1 MELDDAATI
10 DVEIGGQM
18 VTLTAEQIQALKEE
32 QERAAEERMA
42 RLANLAATLSDKR
55 KEAISGRASSG
66 VEEEWREAEDAYDSI
81 DSVTRQN
88 DDWRT
93 KPPGQRLPE
102 GDMPRSTVLP
112 NITRPYV
119 DTAAAKIGDMLLP
132 SDDRAFAIT
141 PTPVPE
147 LIESKDDETEVD
159 LPTGTKTTVGQA
171 VQDVLALAKRSADA
185 AQDQVDDWLTE
196 CQFHG
201 ELREVINDC
210 ARLGSGVIKGPIP
223 EKKAYTRWSKGPDGI
238 FRVERAEKI
247 KPVSRR
253 ISCWNIFP
261 DPACG
266 ESIHNGGYIWERD
279 EITGKQL
286 VKLKGLEGYLDD
298 AIDAVLAEG
307 PKSAIHEG
315 EPPSKDSIGST
326 NGRDSLYQIWYF
338 HGMLEAEDL
347 EACGCEIDDDAPQ
360 IAGGIAAKV
369 TMVNDRVIRAV
380 LNPLDTGAFPYDI
393 IPYQKVRGRPWGKGL
408 ANHISVPQR
417 ILTAALRALMDNAGR
432 SAGPQAVVNSGLIQP
447 QNGRWDITPWKVW
460 TPVPNSQIE
469 DIQRQAFAFINVTSA
484 QGDLMAI
491 IQFALRMAEEITGM
505 PLMLQGQ
512 MGKAPDTLGGMQL
525 LQNNASSTLRR
536 LARLF
541 DDYITEPHI
550 GRYYD
555 WLMQYGENEEAKG
568 EYVIDA
574 RGSSALV
581 ERALQNERIMQMA
594 PLVLNPA
601 FGIDPMRW
609 FAEMSKSQHLD
620 PKAFQYSEDERKQL
634 EEQRSQQPPDPRIAT
649 AQMRLDDS
657 REKRQFDAEQRQL
670 DRQHEARL
678 TLFEQLI
685 SQQEMAGERAISI
698 DKIKA
703 MLAQTA
709 IDSQTKKEL
718 FSAERALKLS
728 TGQGI

>member
-1 MELDDAATI
+1 MELDGAPI
-10 DVEIGGQM
+10 EVEIDGQM
-18 VTLTAEQIQALKEE
+18 VTLTPEQVQALKEE
-32 QERAAEERMA
+32 HERAEEERNA
-42 RLANLAATLSDKR
+42 RLANLATALYGKR
-55 KEAISGRASSG
+55 KEAIQGRASSG
-66 VEEEWREAEDAYDSI
+66 VEEEWRQAEDAYDGI
-81 DSVTRQN
+81 DDTTRQG
-88 DDWRT
+88 DEWRT

-102 GDMPRSTVLP
+102 SDSPRSTVLP

-119 DTAAAKIGDMLLP
+119 DTAASKIGDMLLP
-132 SDDRAFAIT
+132 SDDRAFAIS

-147 LIESKDDETEVD
+147 LIDAKEDNTEVE
-159 LPTGTKTTVGQA
+159 LSTGTKTTVAQA
-171 VQDVLALAKRSADA
+171 VQDVLALAKESADA
-185 AQDQVDDWLTE
+185 AQEQIDDWLTE

-201 ELREVINDC
+201 ELREVIMDC
-210 ARLGSGVIKGPIP
+210 SRVGSGVIKGPIP
-223 EKKAYTRWSKGPDGI
+223 EKKAHTRWSKGPDGI
-238 FRVERAEKI
+238 FRVERVEKI

-253 ISCWNIFP
+253 ISCWNLFP
-261 DPACG
+261 DPSCG

-286 VKLKGLEGYLDD
+286 VKLKGLEGYLDE
-298 AIDAVLAEG
+298 AIDDVLEEG
-307 PKSAIHEG
+307 PKAAIHEG
-315 EPPSKDSIGST
+315 EPPQRDGIGSVH
-326 NGRDSLYQIWYF
+326 GRDSLYQIWYF
-338 HGMLEAEDL
+338 HGMIERDDL
-347 EACGCEIDDDAPQ
+347 EACGCNVDDDAPE

-369 TMVNDRVIRAV
+369 TMVNDRIIRAV
-380 LNPLDTGAFPYDI
+380 MNPLDTGAFPYDV

-408 ANHISVPQR
+408 GSHVSVPQR
-417 ILTAALRALMDNAGR
+417 ILTAALRAMMDNAGR
-432 SAGPQAVVNSGLIQP
+432 SAGPQAVVNKNLIKP
-447 QNGRWDITPWKVW
+447 QNGQWTITPWKVW
-460 TPVPNSQIE
+460 EPVPNADIE
-469 DIQRQAFAFINVTSA
+469 DIQRQAFAFINVASA

-491 IQFALRMAEEITGM
+491 VQFALRMAEEITGM
-505 PLMLQGQ
+505 PLMFQGQ
-512 MGKAPDTLGGMQL
+512 MGVKTPDTLGGMQL

-555 WLMQYGENEEAKG
+555 WLMQYGEDNKAKG
-568 EYVIDA
+568 DYVIDA

-620 PKAFQYSEDERKQL
+620 PKAFQYTEDERAKL
-634 EEQRSQQPPDPRIAT
+634 EEQRSQQPPDPRIAA
-649 AQMRLDDS
+649 AQMRFEDS
-657 REKRQFDAEQRQL
+657 REKRQFDAEQRDL

-678 TLFEQLI
+678 MLFERMI
-685 SQQEMAGERAISI
+685 AQEELAGEQSISV

-709 IDSQTKKEL
+709 IKSQTDKEL
-718 FSAERALKLS
+718 FAAERALKLR